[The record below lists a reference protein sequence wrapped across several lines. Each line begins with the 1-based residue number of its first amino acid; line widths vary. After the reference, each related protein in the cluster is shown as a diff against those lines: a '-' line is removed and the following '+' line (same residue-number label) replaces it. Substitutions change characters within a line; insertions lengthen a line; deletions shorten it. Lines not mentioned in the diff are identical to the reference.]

1 MVETRQP
8 QQRVLMAEMNQ
19 PITVYMF
26 NIPIQDEKIARRK
39 CDNAFA
45 FSDFKPDKFG
55 LRVTYKTTVMT
66 GEGWAA
72 FSSRT
77 KAESFII
84 EMTPILSIFFDQP
97 IRLSFN

>member
-1 MVETRQP
+1 MIETSQT
-8 QQRVLMAEMNQ
+8 
-19 PITVYMF
+19 ISVYMF
-26 NIPIQDEKIARRK
+26 NIPIQDENMAREK
-39 CDNAFA
+39 CENAFA
-45 FSDFKPDKFG
+45 ISDYKPDRFG

-66 GEGWAA
+66 GEGWAV

-97 IRLSFN
+97 IRIGFN

>member
-8 QQRVLMAEMNQ
+8 QQNVAMIETSQ
-19 PITVYMF
+19 KTSVYMF
-26 NIPIQDEKIARRK
+26 NIPIQDEKEARAK
-39 CDNAFA
+39 CENAFA
-45 FSDFKPDKFG
+45 ISANKPDMFG
-55 LRVTYKTTVMT
+55 LKMTYKTTVMT
-66 GEGWAA
+66 GEGWAV